1 MSAGHTVAS
10 FDRSSGEVRTMKVE
24 RIYHPRVMAV
34 HLDARLDV
42 AAERMQDSQ
51 VRSLVVLAGNDLQGI
66 LTEHDLARA
75 VAEDADPDVATV
87 AEYMTRDPLT
97 VTLDTDARDAVAA
110 MLEFDFRHLPVVQ
123 AGAVVGMVSL
133 RDLATSILQAA

>member
-1 MSAGHTVAS
+1 
-10 FDRSSGEVRTMKVE
+10 MKVE
-24 RIYHPRVMAV
+24 GIYHPRVMAV
-34 HLDARLDV
+34 HPDTRLDV
-42 AAERMQDSQ
+42 AAARMQDSK
-51 VRSLVVLAGNDLQGI
+51 VRSLVVLAGNQLQGI

-97 VTLDTDARDAVAA
+97 ITLDTDARDAVAA

>member
-1 MSAGHTVAS
+1 
-10 FDRSSGEVRTMKVE
+10 MKVE
-24 RIYHPRVMAV
+24 GIYHPRVMAV
-34 HLDARLDV
+34 HPDERLDV
-42 AAERMQDSQ
+42 AAARMRDSQ
-51 VRSLVVLAGNDLQGI
+51 VRSLVVLAGNEIQGI

-87 AEYMTRDPLT
+87 ADYMTRDPLT
-97 VTLDTDARDAVAA
+97 VTLDTEARDAVAA

-123 AGAVVGMVSL
+123 GGAVVGMVSL

>member
-1 MSAGHTVAS
+1 
-10 FDRSSGEVRTMKVE
+10 MKVE
-24 RIYHPRVMAV
+24 GIYHPRVMAV
-34 HLDARLDV
+34 HPDARLDV
-42 AAERMQDSQ
+42 AAERMRDSQ
-51 VRSLVVLAGNDLQGI
+51 VRSLVVLAGNQLQGI

-75 VAEDADPDVATV
+75 VAEDVDPGVATV
-87 AEYMTRDPLT
+87 ADYMTRDPLT

>member
-1 MSAGHTVAS
+1 
-10 FDRSSGEVRTMKVE
+10 MKVE
-24 RIYHPRVMAV
+24 GIYHPRVMSV
-34 HLDARLDV
+34 HPDARLDG
-42 AAERMQDSQ
+42 AAARMQDSQ
-51 VRSLVVLAGNDLQGI
+51 VRSLVVLAGNQLQGI

-87 AEYMTRDPLT
+87 ADYMTRDPLT